1 MPFTSGKAPWHTSP
15 TDSSIGSHRA
25 SRLASLR
32 VGRIRGIQTLSS
44 ETTEARQAGY
54 DATNEVANRKYQMKD
69 RCVLAGSKPAQRIG
83 KIDTTKEF
91 DAVLLVLPDKAFE
104 ATEN

>member
-1 MPFTSGKAPWHTSP
+1 LAEYE
-15 TDSSIGSHRA
+15 A
-25 SRLASLR
+25 SKHLQ
-32 VGRIRGIQTLSS
+32 VKQ
-44 ETTEARQAGY
+44 TEARQAGY